1 LQEFNIPGEI
11 AEFFHEDTGQ
21 LLLIKGESGTGKT
34 TFALEVLK
42 KLCGK
47 NLGAHVFV
55 RLEKQEINQNFPKI
69 NKPEFKDKILIF
81 DKSHNVADANKFE
94 KEFKIQVSKN
104 KFSIMVIDT
113 IDGMVERYENPN
125 RILKELIEIIKET
138 KVNTLLVQ
146 EQESDGYV
154 DYLVEGI
161 VTLKKSEMDGR
172 RVRYITL
179 DKLRGV
185 EIKQPRYLVTLQNG
199 QFRSFKPFDP
209 NYPTRKSF
217 PNELKVIKNQNQT
230 YSTGISDLDNLL
242 AGGFKKGSYNVIEV
256 DDNVSSQE
264 YLAIIRSIILNFL
277 AQDLGVISVLS
288 GGNHPEAIRND
299 FTRFIDKKQFDKFMR
314 ITDYFNSE
322 SKNNY
327 IMALGVNREEALKI
341 LSSTIRHLRGKTN
354 KPILNFTGLDTLE
367 YLRGE
372 AIAIK
377 ELLTGVGTI
386 KVSNDVG
393 LGLIKPG
400 LKLTQSIKN
409 MADTYLKI
417 IDIDRCC
424 CIFGEKPQT
433 PIYAVTPDDSKNIL
447 GIELTPLV

>member
-1 LQEFNIPGEI
+1 
-11 AEFFHEDTGQ
+11 
-21 LLLIKGESGTGKT
+21 LIKGESGTGKT
-34 TFALEVLK
+34 TFALEVISE
-42 KLCGK
+42 LC
-47 NLGAHVFV
+47 NNNPGAHIFI
-55 RLEKQEINQNFPKI
+55 RLEKQEIRQNFPKI
-69 NKPEFKDKILIF
+69 TRPEFKDKILIF
-81 DKSHNVADANKFE
+81 DKNHNVADANKFE

-104 KFSIMVIDT
+104 KFSIIVIDT
-113 IDGMVERYENPN
+113 IDGMIERYENPN
-125 RILKELIEIIKET
+125 RILKELIDIIKET
-138 KVNTLLVQ
+138 KVNTLLIQ
-146 EQESDGYV
+146 EQENDRYV

-161 VTLKKSEMDGR
+161 VTLKKSELNGR
-172 RVRYITL
+172 RVRYISL

-199 QFRSFKPFDP
+199 QFKSFRPFDP
-209 NYPTRKSF
+209 NYPTRKSH
-217 PNELKVIKNQNQT
+217 PSSLEVIKNKNQT
-230 YSTGISDLDNLL
+230 YSTGIPGLDQILG
-242 AGGFKKGSYNVIEV
+242 GGFKKGSYNVIEV
-256 DDNVSSQE
+256 EDNVTFQE
-264 YLAIIRSIILNFL
+264 YMVIIRAIILNFL

-299 FTRFIDKKQFDKFMR
+299 FTRFIDKKQFDDHMR

-322 SKNNY
+322 SKENY
-327 IMALGVNREEALKI
+327 IMALGVNRDEALKI
-341 LSSTIRHLRGKTN
+341 LSGTIARLRGKNN
-354 KPILNFTGLDTLE
+354 KPIMNFTGLDTLE

-372 AIAIK
+372 DIAIK
-377 ELLTGVGTI
+377 ELLTGVGSI

-417 IDIDRCC
+417 IDIDKCC